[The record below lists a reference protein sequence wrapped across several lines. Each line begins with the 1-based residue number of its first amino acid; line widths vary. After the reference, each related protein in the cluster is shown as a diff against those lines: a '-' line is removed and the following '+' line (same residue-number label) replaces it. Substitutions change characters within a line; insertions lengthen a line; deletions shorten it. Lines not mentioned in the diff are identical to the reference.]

1 MNRNDILAIVA
12 IVAIILVALCFN
24 GYVLFALIIFFPL
37 LIYRMS
43 KKKDNAAAKQANIL
57 SIDEAHAQYGE
68 PDEVIVADAT
78 RANEASGCILVYKQ
92 KRVLIVAGEPVGI
105 DDITDVTSVNTA
117 TPYTVGQYQVVFT
130 TKRADRQYIRLDVG
144 MDAEWARNVAMQ
156 VIDAMK

>member
-1 MNRNDILAIVA
+1 MKRNDILAIIAV
-12 IVAIILVALCFN
+12 IAIILVALCFN
-24 GYVLFALIIFFPL
+24 GYVIFALLIFLPI
-37 LIYRMS
+37 LIYRITR
-43 KKKDNAAAKQANIL
+43 KKDNHDTVKL
-57 SIDEAHAQYGE
+57 MTIDDAHTEYGE

-78 RANEASGCILVYKQ
+78 RANESAGCILVYKQ
-92 KRVLIVAGEPVGI
+92 KRVLIVAGEPISI

>member
-1 MNRNDILAIVA
+1 MKRNDILAIIAV
-12 IVAIILVALCFN
+12 IAIILVALCFN
-24 GYVLFALIIFFPL
+24 GYVIFALLIFLPI
-37 LIYRMS
+37 LIYRITR
-43 KKKDNAAAKQANIL
+43 KKDNHDTVKL
-57 SIDEAHAQYGE
+57 MTIDDAHTEYGE

-78 RANEASGCILVYKQ
+78 RANESAGCILVYKQ
-92 KRVLIVAGEPVGI
+92 NRVLIVAGEPISI